1 MFPMSIEQIK
11 LIAKITIFGLL
22 IISSIWYVYHLKSEI
37 QTQAT
42 TIATLNGTIATQNQ
56 AVIDAGL
63 SRKNLQNRIDSV
75 VVNKNTPLIVA
86 SEKIKTVIIDRPVS
100 TTCVDAVMNLENTAK
115 NVAIDWNAR

>member
-11 LIAKITIFGLL
+11 LIAKISIFGLL
-22 IISSIWYVYHLKSEI
+22 IIGSIWYVYHLKSEI

-42 TIATLNGTIATQNQ
+42 TIATQNGTIATQNQ

-63 SRKNLQNRIDSV
+63 ATKDLQRRVDSV
-75 VVNKNTPLIVA
+75 VVTKNAQLVA
-86 SEKIKTVIIDRPVS
+86 SSEKIKTVIIDRPVS